1 MTFRI
6 ICVDSVYKNG
16 QTQTFVQDLN
26 PPTFGAPSSGETQ
39 SSGKQFTIV
48 TDRAEQLTGVA
59 LVSVR
64 ILDENDCAPEF
75 TQTLYT
81 FAEEENV
88 PDFAKH
94 PSSKMEGKAIGRIQA
109 RDRDLDPVLTY
120 SLLSNPQD
128 AFSIDSKTGTLY
140 IVRPFDREAFLTSTY
155 EGIEVK
161 RSQTTNDSKVMA
173 HIRAQVSDGKHTA
186 ETKIQVTITDVNDCP
201 PIFEKKNYEFFVEE
215 NRRPQNG
222 NPIGVVK
229 AHDSDVGLNGKIVYS
244 IQPLTDNE
252 FNDSASYPRDYN
264 PTRHFKIDPNTGA
277 IHTLRPLDR
286 EQYVHHVFHVLAID
300 TSGSPLYQQ
309 SSSGK
314 KIQFT
319 ATATVTVIVNDEND
333 NAPTITFPAS
343 HTTLRVEV
351 GAPAGQQIFTV
362 TATDPDA
369 AENGTVRYSLRQST
383 PLVSETRNN
392 EEGNSKGTI
401 FSIDEQTG
409 IVLLTEKLPNIPT
422 KYLLTIGAH
431 DLGIVVQRNT
441 SIAAIIHVVAV
452 SLISDFLL

>member
-1 MTFRI
+1 M
-6 ICVDSVYKNG
+6 DNVYKNG
-16 QTQTFVQDLN
+16 QTQTFVQDLS
-26 PPTFGAPSSGETQ
+26 PPNFGLPSAGASPSG
-39 SSGKQFTIV
+39 GKQFTIV
-48 TDRAEQLTGVA
+48 TDRAKQLTGVA
-59 LVSVR
+59 MVSVR

-75 TQTLYT
+75 TQTLYQ

-88 PDFAKH
+88 PDF
-94 PSSKMEGKAIGRIQA
+94 SKQPASKTEGKAIGSILA
-109 RDRDLDPVLTY
+109 KDRDLDPVLTY
-120 SLLSNPQD
+120 SLLTNPQD
-128 AFSIDSKTGTLY
+128 AFSIDAKTGTLY
-140 IVRPFDREAFLTSTY
+140 IVRPFDREAFLSSTY

-161 RSQTTNDSKVMA
+161 RSQATNESTVIA
-173 HIRAQVSDGKHTA
+173 HLRAQVSDGKHTA

-201 PIFEKKNYEFFVEE
+201 PIFEKTNYEFFVEE

-229 AHDSDVGLNGKIVYS
+229 AHDSDVGLNGKIVYN
-244 IQPLTDNE
+244 IQPIIDSDL
-252 FNDSASYPRDYN
+252 NDSTASIPRDYN

-300 TSGSPLYQQ
+300 TSGSPLYQH
-309 SSSGK
+309 SLGGRK
-314 KIQFT
+314 MQFT

-383 PLVSETRNN
+383 PLVSESRSN
-392 EEGNSKGTI
+392 EEGSSKENSI

-409 IVLLTEKLPNIPT
+409 IVLLTEKLPNIPM

-431 DLGIVVQRNT
+431 DLGSVVQRNT

-452 SLISDFLL
+452 SGIIAFLSVFIIT